1 MDIVLA
7 DDHGVVRDGLL
18 PFVAGVAEDVHVSE
32 AETFEEALAAARRCR
47 DLGLLILDLYMPG
60 MAGVT
65 GIQAMRRQFPTV
77 PLAVVSGS
85 VETADALRVMESGAS
100 AYIPKTMKGGAIQ
113 RVLRLVL
120 SGEQY
125 LPPFLLSSLTRSQSV
140 PAERPAGR
148 LSALSPRELDILRGL
163 VDGAPNKQIARD
175 LNLQEV
181 TVKAHLRSIFRK
193 MDVRNRTEAAMAA
206 KNEGLS
212 GRGASSY
219 PQACGSAA

>member
-18 PFVAGVAEDVHVSE
+18 PFVEGVAEDVRVSE
-32 AETFEEALAAARRCR
+32 AETFDEALSAARRCPN
-47 DLGLLILDLYMPG
+47 LGLVILDLYMPG
-60 MAGVT
+60 MGGVT
-65 GIQAMRRQFPTV
+65 GIQAMRRLFPKV

-85 VETADALRVMESGAS
+85 VETADALRVMESGAA

-120 SGEQY
+120 GGEQY
-125 LPPFLLSSLTRSQSV
+125 LPPFLLGSLSRSQM
-140 PAERPAGR
+140 PAERPPGR
-148 LSALSPRELDILRGL
+148 LSVLSPRELDILRGL

-181 TVKAHLRSIFRK
+181 TVKAHLRNIFRK
-193 MDVRNRTEAAMAA
+193 MDVRNRTEAAMVA
-206 KNEGLS
+206 KNEGVS

-219 PQACGSAA
+219 PQSCGSAA